1 MHDGHVMEKHIDLVT
16 GIKIMDVS
24 EGWTSISG
32 LLKWKAAKVF
42 QLNPD
47 IL

>member
-1 MHDGHVMEKHIDLVT
+1 MKGMLSKKHTDLVT
-16 GIKIMDVS
+16 GIKILDVS

-32 LLKWKAAKVF
+32 LLKWKDAKVF
-42 QLNPD
+42 QLKPD